1 MHQLIEIYQAPGFN
15 NIKINSEND
24 SNSAIYQQQKPK

>member
-1 MHQLIEIYQAPGFN
+1 MHQLTEIYQAPGFN

-24 SNSAIYQQQKPK
+24 LNSAICRE